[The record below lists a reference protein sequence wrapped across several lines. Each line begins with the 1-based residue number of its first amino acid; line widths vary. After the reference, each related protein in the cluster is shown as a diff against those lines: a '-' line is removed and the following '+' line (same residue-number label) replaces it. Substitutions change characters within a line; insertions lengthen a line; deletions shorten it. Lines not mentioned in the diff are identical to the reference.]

1 MQDSANWIVLAE
13 EEKTL
18 LECAEGFQPAT
29 IRQGNDAWNGGRV
42 NEERKLKKDRER
54 ELELTTAKLTK
65 KNDIFKSKREQKC
78 DKVRTRAEVKK
89 MWNHDWTEVKNEGK
103 ARR

>member
-78 DKVRTRAEVKK
+78 DKVRTWAEVKK